1 MGRQRSALSFRSARH
16 HGWEWRGYMRDPDGY
31 LEVGR
36 YTQMGLPRFK
46 NDPS

>member
-1 MGRQRSALSFRSARH
+1 
-16 HGWEWRGYMRDPDGY
+16 MRDPDGY